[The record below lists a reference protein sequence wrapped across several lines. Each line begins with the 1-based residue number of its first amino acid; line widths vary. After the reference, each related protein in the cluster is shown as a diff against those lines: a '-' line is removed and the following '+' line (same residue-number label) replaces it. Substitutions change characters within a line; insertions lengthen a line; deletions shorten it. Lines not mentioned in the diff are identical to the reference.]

1 MGLAD
6 QTRLHRTSPKRI
18 RNSTALDLAERDG
31 EFHRNR
37 AENLTQSPPWSN
49 DPGAMSATK
58 VLTPKPPRDSSVT
71 MTEIVLPSDANALGT
86 IFGGKI
92 MAWIDIAGAI
102 AAGRHARRVVV
113 TASIDALH
121 FIAPVKVG
129 HVVHILASV
138 NYAGRTS
145 MEVGV
150 RVDSE
155 NTVTGERHHTA
166 TAYTTFVALDDHGRP
181 TQVPAVEPET
191 PQEKRRFEQAVK
203 RREARVRLA
212 AELKASHP
220 DD

>member
-1 MGLAD
+1 MNPK
-6 QTRLHRTSPKRI
+6 SPK
-18 RNSTALDLAERDG
+18 E
-31 EFHRNR
+31 
-37 AENLTQSPPWSN
+37 
-49 DPGAMSATK
+49 SAI
-58 VLTPKPPRDSSVT
+58 T
-71 MTEIVLPSDANALGT
+71 MAEIVLPSDANALGT

-129 HVVHILASV
+129 HVVHIRAAV
-138 NYAGRTS
+138 NYAGKTS

-155 NTVTGERHHTA
+155 NPVTGETHHTA

-181 TQVPAVEPET
+181 TPVAPIKAET
-191 PQEKRRFEQAVK
+191 PDEKRRYESAIK
-203 RREARVRLA
+203 RRASRVKLA
-212 AELKASHP
+212 EELKNATP
-220 DD
+220 D